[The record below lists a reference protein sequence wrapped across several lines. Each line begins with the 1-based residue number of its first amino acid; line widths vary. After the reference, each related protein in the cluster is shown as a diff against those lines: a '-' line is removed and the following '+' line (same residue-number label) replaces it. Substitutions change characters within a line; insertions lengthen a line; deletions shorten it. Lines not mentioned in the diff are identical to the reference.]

1 MSLLYYVKVTNP
13 NNVEPLP
20 PSLREGSYN
29 TKIIE
34 ALSNSPNFSNAD
46 GSYIQIFANQTDLTA
61 YGNSIT
67 MTAEESAAMTEWKTA
82 NNITISY
89 EVFDLPTASG
99 ITIPTPFG
107 N

>member
-1 MSLLYYVKVTNP
+1 MALLYYVKVTNP
-13 NNVEPLP
+13 NNVDPLP

-29 TKIIE
+29 TKLTE
-34 ALSNSPNFSNAD
+34 ALSNAPNFSD
-46 GSYIQIFANQTDLTA
+46 GKGSYVQIFADQTALTA
-61 YGNSIT
+61 YGNSIA
-67 MTAEESAAMTEWKTA
+67 MSAEESAALTEWKTA

-89 EVFDLPTASG
+89 AVFEIPTASG

>member
-1 MSLLYYVKVTNP
+1 MALLYYVKVTNP
-13 NNVEPLP
+13 NNVDVLP
-20 PSLREGSYN
+20 PSLREGPYN
-29 TKIIE
+29 TKLME
-34 ALSNSPNFSNAD
+34 ALSNTPRFVDTD
-46 GSYIQIFANQTDLTA
+46 GSYVQIFANQAAITA
-61 YGNSIT
+61 YGNSIA
-67 MTAEESAAMTEWKTA
+67 MTAAESAALVEYKTA